1 MEQSRGPNIPLVQAA
16 GIDPAYVPGILV
28 PEPGGDDRTQAVASE
43 TGSASD
49 AASDVT
55 TGAAPSPA
63 EAEPDAEDATPEES
77 ATDTDDDQA
86 DEVDDDEGTEGSG
99 EERVFE
105 VADRRGAIRA
115 DRHGLAFRLDDTE
128 AEFRWMEVRAVE
140 VDLPKW
146 GHRFGVTVYLS
157 ERRWF
162 ETWVDAPSRRRL
174 RAWNDEFDA
183 VLDVYFETGT
193 EGPDPEER
201 DSAQQ

>member
-16 GIDPAYVPGILV
+16 GIDPAYVPGILA
-28 PEPGGDDRTQAVASE
+28 PEPGGDDRTEAAASE
-43 TGSASD
+43 TGS
-49 AASDVT
+49 ASDVT

-63 EAEPDAEDATPEES
+63 EAEAGTEDATPEES
-77 ATDTDDDQA
+77 ATDTDDDHA
-86 DEVDDDEGTEGSG
+86 DEVDDEGTEGSG

-105 VADRRGAIRA
+105 AADRRGAIRA

-128 AEFRWMEVRAVE
+128 AEFRWKEIRAVE
-140 VDLPKW
+140 VDVPKW

-193 EGPDPEER
+193 EEPDPEER